1 MQKTKKRLYRLEVT
15 PDAYKIIEAE
25 SFLSGRTL
33 KSIASE
39 ILSSHSSKEAKS
51 LAASKRKDEKIQE
64 PEEHRDEK
72 PKDQMI
78 IESKN
83 GAATVAD
90 IPQKSASADTRA
102 ALSCILAE
110 LEAGREP
117 TVNEI
122 AEKMGLTTTGLGMA
136 LSKCGI
142 KAKNTHRDNKTVRIY
157 TKPMK
162 ERINEILRQP

>member
-51 LAASKRKDEKIQE
+51 LAASKRKDGTIQE

-78 IESKN
+78 IEPKS
-83 GAATVAD
+83 GAVTVAD
-90 IPQKSASADTRA
+90 IQKSASADTRA
-102 ALSCILAE
+102 ALSYILAE

-142 KAKNTHRDNKTVRIY
+142 KAKNTHRDNKSVRIF

-162 ERINEILRQP
+162 QRIEELLREP